1 MIGRVFRIVRTPLTL
16 LVLLGV
22 LCYGAWWGYTNVL
35 SPVPPPLPTP
45 CVPQTVNKGQLRSS
59 QVTVSVYNG
68 GSKKGL
74 AGDVGRSLRE
84 RGFKIGR
91 TANTGQKIQKTVI
104 VGAGAKNPEV
114 LLVKGFFKDSVVKAD
129 KRADHSVDVLVGDGY
144 AGFNKDAKTTFAVKA
159 RTVCLPPPRS
169 PAAPPALGG

>member
-35 SPVPPPLPTP
+35 RPVPPTPPTP
-45 CVPQTVNKGQLRSS
+45 CVNTRVNAGELRSN
-59 QVTVSVYNG
+59 QVTVSVFNG

-74 AGDVGRSLRE
+74 AGDVGRSLRT
-84 RGFKIGR
+84 RGFKVQR
-91 TANTGQKIQKTVI
+91 TTNTGEKIQQTVI

-114 LLVKGFFKDSVVKAD
+114 LLVQSFFKDATIKVD
-129 KRADHSVDVLVGDGY
+129 KRPDHTVDVLVGNDYG
-144 AGFNKDAKTTFAVKA
+144 GFNKKARTTFKVKA
-159 RTVCLPPPRS
+159 KTVCLPPQVASS
-169 PAAPPALGG
+169 PAVLKG